1 VDLDQG
7 TIVLEEEE
15 KVGIGRKV
23 LTKDRLVEE
32 DLPRVCWIGFKVAA
46 AEVEEVEAEAGQ
58 VGNRDIKEVTFET
71 NTDIFAC
78 IMFLVYYLY
87 LVCCNT
93 SHSFRASLTQ
103 KAIERETREIGRQGE
118 RSIYSNF

>member
-1 VDLDQG
+1 
-7 TIVLEEEE
+7 
-15 KVGIGRKV
+15 
-23 LTKDRLVEE
+23 
-32 DLPRVCWIGFKVAA
+32 VAA

-71 NTDIFAC
+71 NTDFFAC

-93 SHSFRASLTQ
+93 SHSFRASHTQ

-118 RSIYSNF
+118 RSIYSIFDFDHVCTNGESNLVKEGRRYYVRRRFDSRRYRRMK